1 MRQTRVLEVKTG
13 PPILVRIVWYLLV
26 GWWVTGIAM
35 AIAWLAA
42 IVLVGLPLSFWLVN
56 RIPTMLTLRPRRE
69 EYLVVT
75 GADGVTRMQK
85 LATQQTGVLLR
96 IAYFVLVGWWLSAL
110 WMAASYVAML
120 TILGIPLG
128 MLMVN
133 RIPFVF
139 SLHRGYA

>member
-1 MRQTRVLEVKTG
+1 MGQTRVLEVKTG
-13 PPILVRIVWYLLV
+13 PHILVRIGWYLLV
-26 GWWVTGIAM
+26 GWWLTGIAM

-42 IVLVGLPLSFWLVN
+42 LVLIGLPLSFWLVN
-56 RIPTMLTLRPRRE
+56 RLPTLLTLRPRRE
-69 EYLVVT
+69 AYRVVT
-75 GADGVTRMQK
+75 GTDGVTHMER
-85 LATQQTGVLLR
+85 LATAQTGVLLR
-96 IAYFVLVGWWLSAL
+96 IVYFVLVGWWLSAL
-110 WMAASYVAML
+110 WMAASYVLML

>member
-1 MRQTRVLEVKTG
+1 MGPSGVLEVKTG
-13 PPILVRIVWYLLV
+13 PHVLLRFVWYFLV

-35 AIAWLAA
+35 AVAWLAA
-42 IVLVGLPLSFWLVN
+42 IVIVGLPLSFWLVN

-69 EYLVVT
+69 QYLMVM

-85 LATQQTGVLLR
+85 LATEQSNVFLR
-96 IAYFVLVGWWLSAL
+96 IVYFVLVGWWLSAL
-110 WMAASYVAML
+110 WMAASYVLML

-128 MLMVN
+128 MMMVN